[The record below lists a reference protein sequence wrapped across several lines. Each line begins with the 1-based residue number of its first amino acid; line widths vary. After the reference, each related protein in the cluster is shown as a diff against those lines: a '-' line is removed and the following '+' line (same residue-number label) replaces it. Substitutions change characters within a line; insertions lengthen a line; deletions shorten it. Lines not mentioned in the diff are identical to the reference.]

1 MAAGTVSGMRLYL
14 LLIMLGMTGTASH
27 LVYAGLNTHALLVAL
42 CGLSVSAA
50 LAFFRPDKRPTTWAE
65 YGYNCKPSKCCEGEL
80 LVPLHST
87 NTKICTG
94 CKLEH
99 PWPLEAG
106 QKRTFD

>member
-1 MAAGTVSGMRLYL
+1 MKPCPFCGASVTLKDIDGLTFIVCDGWAECRGSGLRSFYL
-14 LLIMLGMTGTASH
+14 SEEFE
-27 LVYAGLNTHALLVAL
+27 
-42 CGLSVSAA
+42 SA
-50 LAFFRPDKRPTTWAE
+50 LATWNSRAPTLLDAL
-65 YGYNCKPSKCCEGEL
+65 CKPSKCCEGEL